1 MKKII
6 LFILLLADIPFLTET
21 HASTKQQARDS
32 IFQTAATIPNDS
44 IRCIFLRN
52 AFQQYIGQ
60 ESATEYLDSAIVLA
74 RRKQIHGE
82 ELWALFDYCR
92 QYEYLADIFNQ
103 QKRLLI
109 LKEASYQY
117 KDYAFYYTMW
127 LSVLQARCALGDTEY
142 AIMQAQEMRDEST
155 RLNYKKGNFIAALAL
170 AQAYDFA
177 GRYDEAIEIYK
188 QALENNPTAN
198 ENGLLIIHGNL
209 AKLYKK
215 QEKYPQALSE
225 YQKQLDVLTKVS
237 KGLPLSDTFKT
248 IFLEIETS
256 FCKIYM
262 ITKDQ
267 EKLIQHLKKA
277 EEYYSDNVY
286 LGAYI
291 NYHSLWGFYYKLT
304 KEWDK
309 CFRELD
315 LALAACR
322 GTDPFNENDL
332 LKSKADALLETG
344 RYKDAANLYKMVAIK
359 GDSLNQDMLQRHKE
373 AHQAN
378 YKIRRTLLE
387 KEELTKRY
395 RYIPVSYTH
404 LTLPTILRV

>member
-6 LFILLLADIPFLTET
+6 LLILLLADIPFLTET

-82 ELWALFDYCR
+82 ELWALFDYC
-92 QYEYLADIFNQ
+92 

-209 AKLYKK
+209 AKLHKSV
-215 QEKYPQALSE
+215 QRTSPIRHIQNNISGNRNI
-225 YQKQLDVLTKVS
+225 VL
-237 KGLPLSDTFKT
+237 
-248 IFLEIETS
+248 
-256 FCKIYM
+256 
-262 ITKDQ
+262 Q
-267 EKLIQHLKKA
+267 
-277 EEYYSDNVY
+277 
-286 LGAYI
+286 
-291 NYHSLWGFYYKLT
+291 
-304 KEWDK
+304 
-309 CFRELD
+309 
-315 LALAACR
+315 
-322 GTDPFNENDL
+322 
-332 LKSKADALLETG
+332 
-344 RYKDAANLYKMVAIK
+344 NLY
-359 GDSLNQDMLQRHKE
+359 D
-373 AHQAN
+373 
-378 YKIRRTLLE
+378 Y
-387 KEELTKRY
+387 
-395 RYIPVSYTH
+395 
-404 LTLPTILRV
+404 

>member
-6 LFILLLADIPFLTET
+6 LLILLLADIPFLTET

-74 RRKQIHGE
+74 RQKQIHGE

-155 RLNYKKGNFIAALAL
+155 RLNYKKATSS
-170 AQAYDFA
+170 
-177 GRYDEAIEIYK
+177 R
-188 QALENNPTAN
+188 
-198 ENGLLIIHGNL
+198 LLHWHKPMILPDGMTRPS
-209 AKLYKK
+209 
-215 QEKYPQALSE
+215 KY
-225 YQKQLDVLTKVS
+225 T
-237 KGLPLSDTFKT
+237 
-248 IFLEIETS
+248 
-256 FCKIYM
+256 
-262 ITKDQ
+262 
-267 EKLIQHLKKA
+267 
-277 EEYYSDNVY
+277 NR
-286 LGAYI
+286 
-291 NYHSLWGFYYKLT
+291 LW
-304 KEWDK
+304 
-309 CFRELD
+309 R
-315 LALAACR
+315 
-322 GTDPFNENDL
+322 
-332 LKSKADALLETG
+332 
-344 RYKDAANLYKMVAIK
+344 I
-359 GDSLNQDMLQRHKE
+359 
-373 AHQAN
+373 
-378 YKIRRTLLE
+378 
-387 KEELTKRY
+387 
-395 RYIPVSYTH
+395 
-404 LTLPTILRV
+404 ILRPMKMDY

>member
-6 LFILLLADIPFLTET
+6 LLILLLADIPFLTET

-215 QEKYPQALSE
+215 QEKYPQALR
-225 YQKQLDVLTKVS
+225 D
-237 KGLPLSDTFKT
+237 
-248 IFLEIETS
+248 
-256 FCKIYM
+256 
-262 ITKDQ
+262 
-267 EKLIQHLKKA
+267 
-277 EEYYSDNVY
+277 
-286 LGAYI
+286 
-291 NYHSLWGFYYKLT
+291 
-304 KEWDK
+304 
-309 CFRELD
+309 R
-315 LALAACR
+315 
-322 GTDPFNENDL
+322 
-332 LKSKADALLETG
+332 KS
-344 RYKDAANLYKMVAIK
+344 V
-359 GDSLNQDMLQRHKE
+359 
-373 AHQAN
+373 
-378 YKIRRTLLE
+378 
-387 KEELTKRY
+387 
-395 RYIPVSYTH
+395 V
-404 LTLPTILRV
+404 

>member
-1 MKKII
+1 
-6 LFILLLADIPFLTET
+6 
-21 HASTKQQARDS
+21 
-32 IFQTAATIPNDS
+32 
-44 IRCIFLRN
+44 
-52 AFQQYIGQ
+52 
-60 ESATEYLDSAIVLA
+60 
-74 RRKQIHGE
+74 
-82 ELWALFDYCR
+82 
-92 QYEYLADIFNQ
+92 
-103 QKRLLI
+103 
-109 LKEASYQY
+109 
-117 KDYAFYYTMW
+117 MW

-267 EKLIQHLKKA
+267 EKLIQ
-277 EEYYSDNVY
+277 
-286 LGAYI
+286 
-291 NYHSLWGFYYKLT
+291 T
-304 KEWDK
+304 
-309 CFRELD
+309 
-315 LALAACR
+315 
-322 GTDPFNENDL
+322 
-332 LKSKADALLETG
+332 
-344 RYKDAANLYKMVAIK
+344 
-359 GDSLNQDMLQRHKE
+359 
-373 AHQAN
+373 
-378 YKIRRTLLE
+378 
-387 KEELTKRY
+387 
-395 RYIPVSYTH
+395 
-404 LTLPTILRV
+404 